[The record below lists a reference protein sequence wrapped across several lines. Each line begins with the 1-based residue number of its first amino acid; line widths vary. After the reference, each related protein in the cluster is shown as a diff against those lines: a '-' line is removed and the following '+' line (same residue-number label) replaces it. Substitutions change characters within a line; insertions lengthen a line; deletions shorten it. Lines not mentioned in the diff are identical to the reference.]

1 MLARQTDSR
10 QLDAMNK
17 GQTTSG
23 WKITIPQA
31 ASFILAGIYLSG
43 FLGLNVHLGK
53 HGVFDFDLASS
64 RYLIVGVLFFSFLVF
79 WYLFGGRAIIFGT
92 KRLRNELALVERSDL
107 GPVWKGL
114 SYVNFLIELTFQHLL
129 SAALF
134 SHLILGDKEP
144 TWFLRYLIVLFLI
157 LYPWDSLNLDR
168 RFPRAHQILNLTT
181 KTSAILLFLITI
193 TLLSPTSIVLINF
206 IVITFYANLVLD
218 SMERF
223 KITVDTLVYD
233 ITYTLIFVLLFSAA
247 FGAAHYEH
255 ITSAFGGGQLQPVEI
270 IVADQ
275 TTREGLDAMGFRVT
289 PLLKAELIHE
299 NHQELIVGVEGQTIR
314 LPRKAISGIKVAP
327 VEDIH
332 WILKFLTQ
340 DAPLGRELEG
350 SAKPTPPTDLD

>member
-1 MLARQTDSR
+1 
-10 QLDAMNK
+10 MNK

-144 TWFLRYLIVLFLI
+144 T
-157 LYPWDSLNLDR
+157 
-168 RFPRAHQILNLTT
+168 QI
-181 KTSAILLFLITI
+181 I
-193 TLLSPTSIVLINF
+193 
-206 IVITFYANLVLD
+206 
-218 SMERF
+218 
-223 KITVDTLVYD
+223 
-233 ITYTLIFVLLFSAA
+233 
-247 FGAAHYEH
+247 H
-255 ITSAFGGGQLQPVEI
+255 
-270 IVADQ
+270 
-275 TTREGLDAMGFRVT
+275 
-289 PLLKAELIHE
+289 HE
-299 NHQELIVGVEGQTIR
+299 NIKWESVPAMSSRIRGLRDTHRKRSRAAVGET
-314 LPRKAISGIKVAP
+314 LS
-327 VEDIH
+327 
-332 WILKFLTQ
+332 WF
-340 DAPLGRELEG
+340 
-350 SAKPTPPTDLD
+350 STPP